1 LPIQALA
8 QSPHDFHPK
17 ENRQGNHME
26 ISTAI
31 DIRSVMQ
38 ASGVIMAY
46 NGSVSDDLM
55 VTLADIL
62 KSRMEGLDDAKRSRT
77 VFSVFME
84 GMQNL
89 IWHGRTTHNSSGMVC
104 ISQQEGEITIVCGNR
119 IERSD
124 SIKLKET
131 LEQLQNADKDTIRQ
145 LYREGM
151 SRSNEHEGPG
161 AGLGLLEIAR
171 RASHPISFAFMDV
184 DELHVDFFLAAR
196 I

>member
-1 LPIQALA
+1 
-8 QSPHDFHPK
+8 
-17 ENRQGNHME
+17 ME
-26 ISTAI
+26 ISTVI

-38 ASGVIMAY
+38 TSGVIMAY

-89 IWHGRTTHNSSGMVC
+89 IWHGRTTQSANGMVC
-104 ISQQEGEITIVCGNR
+104 ISQQDGEITIVCGNR

-124 SIKLKET
+124 SVKLKQT
-131 LEQLQNADKDTIRQ
+131 LEQLQAADKDTIRQ

-151 SRSNEHEGPG
+151 SRANEHDGWSGP
-161 AGLGLLEIAR
+161 AR
-171 RASHPISFAFMDV
+171 NRTSCVPP
-184 DELHVDFFLAAR
+184 DFVRLPGYR
-196 I
+196 

>member
-1 LPIQALA
+1 
-8 QSPHDFHPK
+8 
-17 ENRQGNHME
+17 ME

-38 ASGVIMAY
+38 TSGVIMAY

-89 IWHGRTTHNSSGMVC
+89 IWHGRTNQNASGMVC
-104 ISQQEGEITIVCGNR
+104 ISQQDGEITIVCGNR
-119 IERSD
+119 IQRSD
-124 SIKLKET
+124 SVKLKEI
-131 LEQLQNADKDTIRQ
+131 LEQLQAADKDTIRQ

-171 RASHPISFAFMDV
+171 RASHPISFAFMDI

>member
-1 LPIQALA
+1 
-8 QSPHDFHPK
+8 
-17 ENRQGNHME
+17 ME
-26 ISTAI
+26 ISQAI
-31 DIRSVMQ
+31 EIRNAMQ
-38 ASGVIMAY
+38 KSGVIMAY
-46 NGSVSDDLM
+46 NGVVSDELM

-62 KSRMEGLDDAKRSRT
+62 KARLEGLDDAKRSRT

-89 IWHGRTTHNSSGMVC
+89 IWHGRTEVGSTGMVC
-104 ISQQEGEITIVCGNR
+104 ISEHDKEIVIVCGNR
-119 IERSD
+119 IAREASV
-124 SIKLKET
+124 KLKGV

-171 RASHPISFAFMDV
+171 RATHPISFAFNEIDAA
-184 DELHVDFFLAAR
+184 HVDFYLAAR

>member
-1 LPIQALA
+1 MDIA
-8 QSPHDFHPK
+8 
-17 ENRQGNHME
+17 
-26 ISTAI
+26 TAV

-38 ASGVIMAY
+38 QSGVIMAY
-46 NGSVSDDLM
+46 NGSVSDELM

-62 KSRMEGLDDAKRSRT
+62 KTRMEGDDAKRSRT

-89 IWHGRTTHNSSGMVC
+89 IWHGRTTQDATGMVC
-104 ISQQEGEITIVCGNR
+104 ISQQDGEVTVVCGNR
-119 IERSD
+119 IGRGD
-124 SIKLKET
+124 SVKLKAV
-131 LEQLQNADKDTIRQ
+131 LEQLQSADKDTIRQ

-151 SRSNEHEGPG
+151 SRANEHEGPG

-171 RASHPISFAFMDV
+171 RASHPISFAFMDI
-184 DELHVDFFLAAR
+184 DESHVDFFLAAR

>member
-1 LPIQALA
+1 M
-8 QSPHDFHPK
+8 D
-17 ENRQGNHME
+17 
-26 ISTAI
+26 ISKAI
-31 DIRSVMQ
+31 DIRAAMR

-46 NGSVSDDLM
+46 NGAVSDELM

-62 KSRMEGLDDAKRSRT
+62 KSRMEAMDDAKRSRT

-89 IWHGRTTHNSSGMVC
+89 IWHGRTDHGASGMVC

-119 IERSD
+119 IRRDD
-124 SIKLKET
+124 SVKLKVT
-131 LEQLQNADKDTIRQ
+131 LEQLQGADKETIRQ

-151 SRSNEHEGPG
+151 SKSNEYDGPG

-184 DELHVDFFLAAR
+184 DADHVDFFLAAR

>member
-1 LPIQALA
+1 M
-8 QSPHDFHPK
+8 D
-17 ENRQGNHME
+17 
-26 ISTAI
+26 ISKVI
-31 DIRSVMQ
+31 DIRAAMR

-46 NGSVSDDLM
+46 NGAVSDELM

-62 KSRMEGLDDAKRSRT
+62 KSRMEAMDDAKRSRT

-89 IWHGRTTHNSSGMVC
+89 IWHGRTDQGASGMVC
-104 ISQQEGEITIVCGNR
+104 ISQQDGEITIVCGNR
-119 IERSD
+119 IRRDD
-124 SIKLKET
+124 SVKLKGT
-131 LEQLQNADKDTIRQ
+131 LEQLQGADKETIRQ
-145 LYREGM
+145 LYRERM
-151 SRSNEHEGPG
+151 SKSNEHDGPG

-184 DELHVDFFLAAR
+184 DADHVDFFLAAR

>member
-1 LPIQALA
+1 
-8 QSPHDFHPK
+8 
-17 ENRQGNHME
+17 ME
-26 ISTAI
+26 ISKAI
-31 DIRSVMQ
+31 DIRTAMR

-46 NGSVSDDLM
+46 NGAVSDELM

-62 KSRMEGLDDAKRSRT
+62 KSRMEAMDDAKRSRT

-89 IWHGRTTHNSSGMVC
+89 IWHGQTDQGASGMVC
-104 ISQQEGEITIVCGNR
+104 ISQQDGEITVVCGNR
-119 IERSD
+119 IRRDD
-124 SIKLKET
+124 SIKLNET
-131 LEQLQNADKDTIRQ
+131 LEQLQHADKDTIRQ

-151 SRSNEHEGPG
+151 SKSNEHEGPG

-184 DELHVDFFLAAR
+184 DAEHVDFFLAAR

>member
-1 LPIQALA
+1 
-8 QSPHDFHPK
+8 
-17 ENRQGNHME
+17 ME

-38 ASGVIMAY
+38 RSGVIMAY

-89 IWHGRTTHNSSGMVC
+89 IWHGRTNQNAGGMVC
-104 ISQQEGEITIVCGNR
+104 ISQQDGEITMVCGNR
-119 IERSD
+119 INRAD
-124 SIKLKET
+124 SVKLKET
-131 LEQLQNADKDTIRQ
+131 LEQLKAADKDTIRQ

-171 RASHPISFAFMDV
+171 RASHPISFAFTDV
-184 DELHVDFFLAAR
+184 DDLHVDFFLAAR

>member
-1 LPIQALA
+1 M
-8 QSPHDFHPK
+8 D
-17 ENRQGNHME
+17 
-26 ISTAI
+26 ISKAI
-31 DIRSVMQ
+31 DIRTAMR

-46 NGSVSDDLM
+46 NGAVSDELM
-55 VTLADIL
+55 VSLADIL
-62 KSRMEGLDDAKRSRT
+62 KTRMEAMDDAKRFRV
-77 VFSVFME
+77 VFSIFME

-89 IWHGRTTHNSSGMVC
+89 IWHGRTTENANGMVC
-104 ISQQEGEITIVCGNR
+104 ISQQGGEITIVCGNR
-119 IERSD
+119 VNRQD
-124 SIKLKET
+124 SVKLKET
-131 LEQLQNADKDTIRQ
+131 LEQLQAADKDTIRQ

-171 RASHPISFAFMDV
+171 RASHPISFAFMDI

>member
-1 LPIQALA
+1 MDIPTAV
-8 QSPHDFHPK
+8 
-17 ENRQGNHME
+17 E
-26 ISTAI
+26 I
-31 DIRSVMQ
+31 RNVMQ

-46 NGSVSDDLM
+46 NGAVSDELM

-89 IWHGRTTHNSSGMVC
+89 IWHGRTTQDASGMVC
-104 ISQQEGEITIVCGNR
+104 ISQHEGEITIVCGNR
-119 IERSD
+119 ISRSD
-124 SIKLKET
+124 SENLRGV
-131 LEQLQNADKDTIRQ
+131 LEQLQTADKDTIRQ

-171 RASHPISFAFMDV
+171 RASHPISFAFTDI
-184 DELHVDFFLAAR
+184 DATQVDFFLAAR

>member
-1 LPIQALA
+1 
-8 QSPHDFHPK
+8 
-17 ENRQGNHME
+17 ME
-26 ISTAI
+26 ISKAI
-31 DIRSVMQ
+31 DIRTAMR

-46 NGSVSDDLM
+46 NGTVSDELM
-55 VTLADIL
+55 VTLAEIL
-62 KSRMEGLDDAKRSRT
+62 KSRMEGMDDAKRSRT

-89 IWHGRTTHNSSGMVC
+89 IWHGRTDQGSSGMVC
-104 ISQQEGEITIVCGNR
+104 ISEQDGEITIVCGNR
-119 IERSD
+119 ILRKD
-124 SIKLKET
+124 SVKLNET
-131 LEQLQNADKDTIRQ
+131 LEQLQHADKDTIRQ

-151 SRSNEHEGPG
+151 LKSNEHEGPG

-184 DELHVDFFLAAR
+184 DAEHVDFFLAAR

>member
-1 LPIQALA
+1 
-8 QSPHDFHPK
+8 
-17 ENRQGNHME
+17 ME
-26 ISTAI
+26 ISQAI
-31 DIRSVMQ
+31 DIRTAMQ

-46 NGSVSDDLM
+46 NGVVSDDLM

-62 KSRMEGLDDAKRSRT
+62 KQRMEGLDDTKRSRT

-89 IWHGRTTHNSSGMVC
+89 IWHGRTGAGANGMVC
-104 ISQQEGEITIVCGNR
+104 ISEHDGEIAIVCGNR
-119 IERSD
+119 IQRDASV
-124 SIKLKET
+124 KLKET
-131 LEQLQNADKDTIRQ
+131 LEQLQGADKETIRQ

-151 SRSNEHEGPG
+151 SKSNEHEGPG

-171 RASHPISFAFMDV
+171 RATHPISFAFTDI
-184 DELHVDFFLAAR
+184 DDGHVDFFLSAR